1 MLRFILIR
9 SKSQKYCVYAYAAKP
24 KCVPYALTTYYAL
37 QLQRMNGSHAPH
49 HLHKL
54 SPKTRKYIKGS
65 TVIKIKGN
73 SVESAWFSMEIS
85 LKTQKGAAWK
95 CDTREKQSFP
105 YCCFPCKSKQ
115 NMPAF
120 SLGFPSIQAYP
131 VYPCQQ
137 GLLTT
142 LATFL
147 LLSGLRLPRLFAASP
162 LNVESIKLTTCNFML
177 HLANNICRNY
187 WQSLQFGKNCL
198 RNYGKLL
205 ACQKVK

>member
-1 MLRFILIR
+1 MPALRAYNLLRTTITTDERQPRPSLLLPH
-9 SKSQKYCVYAYAAKP
+9 YAHNL
-24 KCVPYALTTYYAL
+24 C
-37 QLQRMNGSHAPH
+37 
-49 HLHKL
+49 
-54 SPKTRKYIKGS
+54 PKTRKYIKGS

-85 LKTQKGAAWK
+85 LKTQKGSAWK

-105 YCCFPCKSKQ
+105 CCCFPCKSKQ

-120 SLGFPSIQAYP
+120 SLGFPPIQAYP

-147 LLSGLRLPRLFAASP
+147 LPCGLRLPRLFAQASVRP
-162 LNVESIKLTTCNFML
+162 PHSMWNRSNLQ
-177 HLANNICRNY
+177 LATLCCI
-187 WQSLQFGKNCL
+187 WPTIFAATIGKV
-198 RNYGKLL
+198 YSS
-205 ACQKVK
+205 VKIV

>member
-9 SKSQKYCVYAYAAKP
+9 SKSQKCCVYAYAAKT

-120 SLGFPSIQAYP
+120 SLGFPPIQAYP

-147 LLSGLRLPRLFAASP
+147 LLSRLRLPRLFAQAFVRPPHSMSNRSN
-162 LNVESIKLTTCNFML
+162 LQ
-177 HLANNICRNY
+177 LATLCCI
-187 WQSLQFGKNCL
+187 WPTIFAATIGKV
-198 RNYGKLL
+198 YSS
-205 ACQKVK
+205 VKIV

>member
-1 MLRFILIR
+1 
-9 SKSQKYCVYAYAAKP
+9 
-24 KCVPYALTTYYAL
+24 
-37 QLQRMNGSHAPH
+37 
-49 HLHKL
+49 
-54 SPKTRKYIKGS
+54 
-65 TVIKIKGN
+65 
-73 SVESAWFSMEIS
+73 MEIS

-120 SLGFPSIQAYP
+120 SLGFPPILAYP

-147 LLSGLRLPRLFAASP
+147 LLCGLRLPRLFAASP
-162 LNVESIKLTTCNFML
+162 LNVESIKLATCNFML

-198 RNYGKLL
+198 KKLWKI
-205 ACQKVK
+205 ACVSKA